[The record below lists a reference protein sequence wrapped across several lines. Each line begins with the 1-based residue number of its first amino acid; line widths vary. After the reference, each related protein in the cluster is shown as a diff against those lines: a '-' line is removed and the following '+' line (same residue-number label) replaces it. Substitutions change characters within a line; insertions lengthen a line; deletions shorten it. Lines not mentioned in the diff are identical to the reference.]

1 MFQFSSILH
10 RIWLWRNR
18 DPIENL
24 DKAVKEADIDDV
36 IDILKRYN
44 NEKVIRVAL
53 CKSVIADNIS
63 LVHAILQHTKI
74 ASKNVFTYDKQTKNI
89 TH

>member
-1 MFQFSSILH
+1 VFQFSSILH

-18 DPIENL
+18 DPIEKL

-44 NEKVIRVAL
+44 NEKVHSSIFF
-53 CKSVIADNIS
+53 
-63 LVHAILQHTKI
+63 KI
-74 ASKNVFTYDKQTKNI
+74 IGLFY
-89 TH
+89 

>member
-1 MFQFSSILH
+1 VFQFSSILH

-36 IDILKRYN
+36 IDIRREAANTNLIVFGVDRTGGLKP
-44 NEKVIRVAL
+44 
-53 CKSVIADNIS
+53 
-63 LVHAILQHTKI
+63 
-74 ASKNVFTYDKQTKNI
+74 
-89 TH
+89 